1 MAMRR
6 RTWNKVGWGVGFFAA
21 VFLLMTSMGN
31 AAVSADLSRSDQLE
45 LDRVERYLNGLTT
58 LKSRFTQISSTGATA
73 SGTFYLSRPGRMRL
87 EYDPPLPYLYVADG
101 FWLTFFDTELGQ
113 RNDVPL
119 GRTLA
124 DFITREE
131 LTFAG
136 DVTVQGV
143 AANDA
148 QVAVDV
154 VLTDDPGQG
163 TLSLIFAKRPL
174 TLAQW
179 QVVDG
184 QGTVTQ
190 VMLDDPEFG
199 VDLARNLFI
208 IRDDN

>member
-1 MAMRR
+1 MVIRR
-6 RTWNKVGWGVGFFAA
+6 RTWNKVGWGVGFFSA

-45 LDRVERYLNGLTT
+45 LDRVERYLNELTT
-58 LKSRFTQISSTGATA
+58 LKSRFTQITSTGATA

-124 DFITREE
+124 DFITRED
-131 LTFAG
+131 LTFSD
-136 DVTVQGV
+136 DVTVQGI
-143 AANDA
+143 AADDA

-154 VLTDDPGQG
+154 VLTEDPGQG
-163 TLSLIFAKRPL
+163 TLSLVFSKRPL
-174 TLAQW
+174 TLSQW

>member
-1 MAMRR
+1 MVMRR
-6 RTWNKVGWGVGFFAA
+6 RTWNKVGWGVGLFSA

-45 LDRVERYLNGLTT
+45 LERVERYLNGLTT
-58 LKSRFTQISSTGATA
+58 LKSRFTQVTSTGATA

-131 LTFAG
+131 LTFSG

-143 AANDA
+143 AADDGH
-148 QVAVDV
+148 VAVDV
-154 VLTDDPGQG
+154 ALTEDPGQG
-163 TLSLIFAKRPL
+163 TLSLIFSKRPL
-174 TLAQW
+174 SLSQW
-179 QVVDG
+179 QVIDG

>member
-1 MAMRR
+1 MVMRR
-6 RTWNKVGWGVGFFAA
+6 RTWNKVGWGVGFCAA
-21 VFLLMTSMGN
+21 IFLLMTGMGN

-45 LDRVERYLNGLTT
+45 LDRVERYLNELTT
-58 LKSRFTQISSTGATA
+58 VKSRFTQFSSTGATA

-101 FWLTFFDTELGQ
+101 FWLSFFDTELGQ

-131 LTFAG
+131 LTFSG
-136 DVTVQGV
+136 DVTVEGLR
-143 AANDA
+143 ADDA

-154 VLTDDPGQG
+154 VLTEDPGQG
-163 TLSLIFAKRPL
+163 TLSLIFSKRPL
-174 TLAQW
+174 TLTQW
-179 QVVDG
+179 NVVDG
-184 QGTVTQ
+184 QGTMTQ
-190 VMLDDPEFG
+190 VMLDDPEFD
-199 VDLARNLFI
+199 VDLSRSLFI